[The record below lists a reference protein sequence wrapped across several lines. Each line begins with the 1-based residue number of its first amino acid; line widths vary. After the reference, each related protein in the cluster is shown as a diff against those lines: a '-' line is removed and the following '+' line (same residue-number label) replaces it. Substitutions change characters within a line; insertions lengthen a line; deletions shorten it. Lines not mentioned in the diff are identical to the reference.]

1 MKTKE
6 DFKHSKKW
14 LENRLKNNKPLCK
27 WNRGYLEALEDYENL
42 ILFGVN
48 RSLPTSTE
56 PFALVTKQIV
66 ENADRVIDFI
76 KVTKGI
82 TTPEDFV
89 NRHGE

>member
-42 ILFGVN
+42 ILFGVG
-48 RSLPTSTE
+48 SSVKVKIDE
-56 PFALVTKQIV
+56 PFEIEETNEKYVCELNNFIDKDGCWCIET
-66 ENADRVIDFI
+66 VIAKLD
-76 KVTKGI
+76 
-82 TTPEDFV
+82 
-89 NRHGE
+89 